1 MTDRTFSDVL
11 ETSRLFSPVQDFI
24 RWEAVRLGRMSQSFA
39 ERYIRQIRA
48 YLTAS
53 GNLYPGQK
61 EIYDED
67 AAEKGQDIWDA
78 FQRWIDVYFSKG
90 ISHEVMLFLVNQGVV
105 PTTSLVK
112 DYLGKR
118 CAGQPVGE
126 KPPAEFARLTHRIE
140 TRYAV
145 DLFRRPPVNYPTV
158 DEVRDGGQGWEHF
171 LRELGFE
178 QKTITAYVNR
188 IVRILCD
195 FETDFPGQKV
205 VTSETVR
212 DVLSRME
219 SKRGGGT
226 ITKPLDYWNCWA
238 GPSGFLTWWH
248 LQQYYLPVAD
258 LPAEAD
264 TLDALAEDFHRS
276 LDEAFADKNE
286 MPPAPPEVADLL
298 RGVDLAPTAP
308 PRAPVDPALAEVIA
322 ANAPEPVPPT
332 KGTRGTAFTFV
343 SSLPSKCV
351 DAVALDPPYA
361 IPFSHKGKVVGS
373 ATKTGATPEGN
384 PIFTVKITEDA
395 DALRKAIRGEAQTL
409 GLKMAYGGE
418 DIPLAPFAVKD
429 KTENPWKKAFRD
441 FLREIGCDPLPAD
454 GSPEHAVD
462 QACGFVNQMM
472 EADRRAW
479 QAAMNDVHL
488 HLMGEQIPESVDWK
502 DSVQMARVLS
512 QRVDTIR
519 VEADRRRMWQGV
531 VWNLIEDFGDQNARS
546 QELSITES
554 EVRLRGILTEG
565 WDAKRALTG
574 LCRELGFNGSPHD
587 EKLLAKTIE
596 FITEKTKQLEPLQ
609 DIAASFVLVA
619 TEAGIHV
626 KDPEHDHLRVREE
639 LVKRLRPAN
648 EESFK
653 QEMLTLAKLIG
664 FDLDQSGPMGSMR
677 SMNAPNLRAAM
688 ARKFDSLKE
697 QADNATAGSGW
708 KEAMHRIASKVG
720 LVSGEGAPLLP
731 QHLIPTQVEEAIYL
745 GLNRMFPATRAA
757 LAFLDTAEGLGI
769 STTVPDALTGKS
781 KPRDPVDM
789 KLEFFNKFKN
799 SGAPRSDWETA
810 ARDLALGFGMLF
822 SGNWTPQDFVSK
834 FQSHVRTMIGRGPG
848 NPQAMLMDALREILK
863 RMGDDSGMLDAL
875 TVPLAVDHIQRVQD
889 SRVARQVAREMRV
902 LGEKINPKA
911 VRQLPETATVKDI
924 VAALTTPQAPP
935 VQSNVTNT
943 APTEMTVLSV
953 PEITFTALFM
963 RAMAARYVE
972 RMATTPPPLPNH
984 VDAFFAALARM
995 RAKSETLGE

>member
-1 MTDRTFSDVL
+1 
-11 ETSRLFSPVQDFI
+11 
-24 RWEAVRLGRMSQSFA
+24 
-39 ERYIRQIRA
+39 
-48 YLTAS
+48 
-53 GNLYPGQK
+53 
-61 EIYDED
+61 
-67 AAEKGQDIWDA
+67 
-78 FQRWIDVYFSKG
+78 
-90 ISHEVMLFLVNQGVV
+90 
-105 PTTSLVK
+105 
-112 DYLGKR
+112 
-118 CAGQPVGE
+118 
-126 KPPAEFARLTHRIE
+126 
-140 TRYAV
+140 
-145 DLFRRPPVNYPTV
+145 
-158 DEVRDGGQGWEHF
+158 
-171 LRELGFE
+171 
-178 QKTITAYVNR
+178 
-188 IVRILCD
+188 
-195 FETDFPGQKV
+195 
-205 VTSETVR
+205 
-212 DVLSRME
+212 
-219 SKRGGGT
+219 
-226 ITKPLDYWNCWA
+226 
-238 GPSGFLTWWH
+238 
-248 LQQYYLPVAD
+248 
-258 LPAEAD
+258 
-264 TLDALAEDFHRS
+264 
-276 LDEAFADKNE
+276 
-286 MPPAPPEVADLL
+286 
-298 RGVDLAPTAP
+298 
-308 PRAPVDPALAEVIA
+308 
-322 ANAPEPVPPT
+322 
-332 KGTRGTAFTFV
+332 
-343 SSLPSKCV
+343 
-351 DAVALDPPYA
+351 
-361 IPFSHKGKVVGS
+361 
-373 ATKTGATPEGN
+373 
-384 PIFTVKITEDA
+384 
-395 DALRKAIRGEAQTL
+395 
-409 GLKMAYGGE
+409 
-418 DIPLAPFAVKD
+418 
-429 KTENPWKKAFRD
+429 
-441 FLREIGCDPLPAD
+441 
-454 GSPEHAVD
+454 
-462 QACGFVNQMM
+462 
-472 EADRRAW
+472 
-479 QAAMNDVHL
+479 
-488 HLMGEQIPESVDWK
+488 
-502 DSVQMARVLS
+502 
-512 QRVDTIR
+512 
-519 VEADRRRMWQGV
+519 
-531 VWNLIEDFGDQNARS
+531 
-546 QELSITES
+546 
-554 EVRLRGILTEG
+554 
-565 WDAKRALTG
+565 
-574 LCRELGFNGSPHD
+574 
-587 EKLLAKTIE
+587 
-596 FITEKTKQLEPLQ
+596 
-609 DIAASFVLVA
+609 LVA